1 MEPVPANPSML
12 NLADSSVMQSKKCYK
27 SREGIVMKDFKI
39 KETNRIEYKQ
49 ELNGK
54 LEREVVSFLNY
65 PEGGTIYIGIDDQG
79 NIVGVANTDE
89 IQLKIKDRIK

>member
-1 MEPVPANPSML
+1 
-12 NLADSSVMQSKKCYK
+12 
-27 SREGIVMKDFKI
+27 MKDFKI